1 MLILRYLTR
10 DILQHTA
17 AVSVVILLIVVS
29 GQFVRL
35 LGDVAEGDLAVGF
48 LLSILTLSI
57 PNYLELIL
65 PMAFLIGAMLALGRL
80 YMDSEMVI
88 LSGSGLGPLELA
100 KAVSVSGFVI
110 AACSAVLAFGI
121 TPWSRDQ
128 ALQLMADA
136 TDEQGL
142 AAFVAGRFQ
151 RRAGGFDTV
160 YAKSIDNDQG
170 NLLGLFLAQK
180 SSDFENGGITIT
192 YAESGQIVRDSS
204 TGGRYLELSN
214 GRRYH
219 GVPGDLDYRVTEFEV
234 LGERLP
240 DAELSEQRFGDK
252 LLDAM
257 SSAELFQ
264 ADAPGARATLHWRFS
279 LVWMPISLALLALGL
294 ARTDKR
300 RGRYIMMLPAVVFY
314 LVYLVGVSSLR
325 TQVAAGDLSALA
337 LWSLHLGVLLVSVGL
352 IYWPLWSIQ
361 RMRPAQQ

>member
-1 MLILRYLTR
+1 VLILRYLTR

-65 PMAFLIGAMLALGRL
+65 PLAFLVGAMLALGRL
-80 YMDSEMVI
+80 YMDSEMVV
-88 LSGSGLGPLELA
+88 LSSSGLGPFELA
-100 KAVSVSGFVI
+100 KAVSVSGLVV
-110 AACSAVLAFGI
+110 AACSAVLAFGM

-160 YAKSIDNDQG
+160 YANGIDNAQG
-170 NLLGLFLAQK
+170 TLLGLFLAEK
-180 SSDFENGGITIT
+180 PSDFENEGITIT
-192 YAESGQIVRDSS
+192 YAESGQIVRDLS
-204 TGGRYLELSN
+204 TGARYLELNN

-219 GVPGDLDYRVTEFEV
+219 GVPGALDYRVTEFAV

-257 SSAELFQ
+257 PSLELFQ
-264 ADAPGARATLHWRFS
+264 ADTPATRATLHWRFS

-294 ARTDKR
+294 ARTDRR
-300 RGRYIMMLPAVVFY
+300 RGRYMMMLPAVVFY

-325 TQVAAGDLSALA
+325 TQVAEGHLSALA
-337 LWSLHLGVLLVSVGL
+337 LWALHLGVLLVSVGL

-361 RMRPAQQ
+361 RMRPVQQ